1 MKTIFILVSFCVLLG
16 YVAFRNKNTSPAG
29 NMHATDFIDFKK
41 EVQPIL
47 IKRCSPCHFPGGKM
61 YERLPFDTSITI
73 LQKKDGIL
81 RRIKDE
87 PDNSIIRKFVEENRT
102 EKENRK

>member
-1 MKTIFILVSFCVLLG
+1 MKTIFIFVSFCVLLS
-16 YVAFRNKNTSPAG
+16 YFAFRNKNTSSG
-29 NMHATDFIDFKK
+29 EIMHTTELIDFKK

-61 YERLPFDTSITI
+61 YERLPFDTSTTI

-87 PDNSIIRKFVEENRT
+87 PDNSIIRKFVEENRV
-102 EKENRK
+102 EKEKR

>member
-1 MKTIFILVSFCVLLG
+1 MKTIFIFVSFCVLLS
-16 YVAFRNKNTSPAG
+16 YFAFRNKNTSSAG
-29 NMHATDFIDFKK
+29 IMHATNLIDFKK

-87 PDNSIIRKFVEENRT
+87 PDNTIIRKFIDENQR
-102 EKENRK
+102 EKGNP